1 MRKREKSLKR
11 DTSRLLSLRLTD
23 EISQSLRIDRKVK
36 GGETSLASSLEL
48 DRFLNHESDLLP
60 SSVKKKKISIHA
72 EGIKRRKKIL
82 CAAEVSPPSPKFF
95 EEEREVEK
103 RKKGKKAE
111 GGNTIHHQ
119 DITLAPLSLVREQRR
134 RRKNERGKEENKKS
148 EKKVF

>member
-1 MRKREKSLKR
+1 MQQRF
-11 DTSRLLSLRLTD
+11 RLPL
-23 EISQSLRIDRKVK
+23 QS
-36 GGETSLASSLEL
+36 
-48 DRFLNHESDLLP
+48 
-60 SSVKKKKISIHA
+60 
-72 EGIKRRKKIL
+72 
-82 CAAEVSPPSPKFF
+82 FF

-148 EKKVF
+148 EKKSFLKSVASVLSNSDDGEKRVRKKVGLVFSRQDAF